1 MKSNRIANRQKR
13 SRQIAPV
20 WLPTSEVMLSVFDDF
35 LRIEVA
41 ASDAASDTIRTYQRR
56 IIQFLSWCEGQKIAP
71 ATATSE
77 DIKTYRY
84 YLLKKRKQAATTI
97 ALTLVVIRRFYEV
110 MLKKG
115 LVKSNPALGV
125 KPPTAKKDSLERIS
139 YLELSELKQL
149 LAVIPQSESVSS
161 LRDLCL
167 VPIMALHGA
176 RTVELHRANVG
187 DLIVTSS
194 GWSLRLEGKGGKLRT
209 IPLRKDVSQMLEQ
222 YLAARKKTGEK
233 LTPST
238 PLFISSSNRFRGQR
252 LSRRGIRYLVDLY
265 LEKADLKYTPGRT
278 LSAHSLRHTAG
289 TLGLAGG
296 ASLRAVQD
304 LLGHSDPKTTAIY
317 AHVLERHESNP
328 ANKIDI
334 QLLQPD

>member
-1 MKSNRIANRQKR
+1 MKSNRQKR
-13 SRQIAPV
+13 SRQAGPLL
-20 WLPTSEVMLSVFDDF
+20 LPTEEVMLSVFDEF

-41 ASDAASDTIRTYQRR
+41 QSDAAEDTIRTYQRR
-56 IIQFLSWCEGQKIAP
+56 IIQFLSWCEDQKIAP
-71 ATATSE
+71 ATATTE
-77 DIKTYRY
+77 EIKTYRY
-84 YLLKKRKQAATTI
+84 YLSKKRGLAASTI
-97 ALTLVVIRRFYEV
+97 ALTLVVIRRFYSA
-110 MLKKG
+110 MFNKG
-115 LVKSNPALGV
+115 LVKENPALGV
-125 KPPTAKKDSLERIS
+125 RPPKAKQDSPERIT
-139 YLELSELKQL
+139 YLELAELKQL
-149 LAVIPQSESVSS
+149 LAVMPQNESVSS
-161 LRDLCL
+161 LRALCL
-167 VPIMALHGA
+167 VSIMALHGA
-176 RTVELHRANVG
+176 RTVEMHRANIG
-187 DLIVTSS
+187 DAIVTAA
-194 GWSLRLEGKGGKLRT
+194 GWSLRLEGKGGKVRT
-209 IPLRKDVSQMLEQ
+209 IPLREDVSQMLEQ

-233 LTPST
+233 LTAST

-334 QLLQPD
+334 QF